1 MKKIIR
7 LTESDLARIVRRVI
21 RENENKNDILQCV
34 ATAADLNYN
43 DLINIAPCAN
53 LLTGTPTKED
63 IEACFEGANGV
74 IENKTKGMSFFEKAQ
89 YVANLSLKS
98 AGCLGVSTG
107 GMTLPGY
114 GGTNIDIKESRRRR
128 Y

>member
-21 RENENKNDILQCV
+21 RENENNGDVLGCV
-34 ATAADLNYN
+34 ATAADLQLT
-43 DLINIAPCAN
+43 DLEKIIPCATLQEN
-53 LLTGTPTKED
+53 PTKEG
-63 IEACFEGANGV
+63 IEACLEGAKGV
-74 IENKTKGMSFFEKAQ
+74 IDTKTKGMSFFEKAQ
-89 YVANLSLKS
+89 YVANLALKS

>member
-1 MKKIIR
+1 MKRIIR
-7 LTESDLARIVRRVI
+7 LTESDLTRIVRRVI
-21 RENENKNDILQCV
+21 RENKNPGDVLDCV

-43 DLINIAPCAN
+43 DLFNLAPCAN
-53 LLTGTPTKED
+53 LLTGTPTKEG
-63 IEACFEGANGV
+63 IESCLEGAKGV
-74 IENKTKGMSFFEKAQ
+74 IDAKTKKMTFFEKAQ
-89 YVANLSLKS
+89 YVANLALKS
-98 AGCLGVSTG
+98 AGCLGAGTG